1 MGGGGGNTGPTQQ
14 QLELQTQQATQ
25 TAQLNLEEN
34 EQRKTILNAMQGMR
48 VFRES
53 ALSRAVAGNTAGSA
67 TPVGGPSPT
76 QSRAKLIAPRQ
87 QSLLDVTAAG
97 SGATAAGGAGGSG
110 GVGVG
115 GGVRGG
121 GSGRGPIP

>member
-1 MGGGGGNTGPTQQ
+1 
-14 QLELQTQQATQ
+14 
-25 TAQLNLEEN
+25 
-34 EQRKTILNAMQGMR
+34 MR

-53 ALSRAVAGNTAGSA
+53 ALSRAVAGNTAGA
-67 TPVGGPSPT
+67 TAPVGGPSPA
-76 QSRAKLIAPRQ
+76 QANRKLIAPRQ

-110 GVGVG
+110 GVGGG